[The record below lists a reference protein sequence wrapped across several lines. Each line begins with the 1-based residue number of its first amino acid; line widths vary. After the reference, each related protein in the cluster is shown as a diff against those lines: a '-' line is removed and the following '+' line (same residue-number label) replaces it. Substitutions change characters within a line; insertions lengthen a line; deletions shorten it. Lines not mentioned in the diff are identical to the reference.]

1 MHLEGTYTFNTTQE
15 KLWDLLNDPDV
26 LTRATPGI
34 KELQPQGDD
43 KFQALF
49 EIKMG
54 PINSNFDG
62 TLEVVDKVAPESC
75 KLLISVDGK
84 IGTKVTFD
92 KVLYLDD
99 GKNKTVGTPLVSG
112 INIDGEITSHGR
124 ERKVV
129 VFKFKRRKGYQ
140 KKNTHRQEYSML
152 KVGKLG
158 KVKKSP
164 SKKSET
170 KATETKTAPKKA
182 APQKAAVKKTTVK
195 KKKPVVK
202 KASPEQPKETKE

>member
-1 MHLEGTYTFNTTQE
+1 MYALIEFAGKQFRIEEGSS
-15 KLWDLLNDPDV
+15 
-26 LTRATPGI
+26 I
-34 KELQPQGDD
+34 KVPY
-43 KFQALF
+43 
-49 EIKMG
+49 
-54 PINSNFDG
+54 
-62 TLEVVDKVAPESC
+62 
-75 KLLISVDGK
+75 VDGK
-84 IGTKVTFD
+84 VGTKVAID
-92 KVLYLDD
+92 KILYLDD

-112 INIDGEITSHGR
+112 VKIDGEITSHGR

-170 KATETKTAPKKA
+170 KSTKMKTVPKKDA
-182 APQKAAVKKTTVK
+182 AKKTTVK

-202 KASPEQPKETKE
+202 KVSPTQPKETKE

>member
-1 MHLEGTYTFNTTQE
+1 MYALIEFAGKQFRIEEGSS
-15 KLWDLLNDPDV
+15 
-26 LTRATPGI
+26 I
-34 KELQPQGDD
+34 KVPYVNG
-43 KFQALF
+43 
-49 EIKMG
+49 
-54 PINSNFDG
+54 
-62 TLEVVDKVAPESC
+62 KV
-75 KLLISVDGK
+75 
-84 IGTKVTFD
+84 GTKVTID

-112 INIDGEITSHGR
+112 VKIDGEITSHGR

-140 KKNTHRQEYSML
+140 KKNTHRQEYSIL

-170 KATETKTAPKKA
+170 KATATKTVPKKA
-182 APQKAAVKKTTVK
+182 APKISAAKKTTVK
-195 KKKPVVK
+195 KNKPVVK
-202 KASPEQPKETKE
+202 KASPEQPIETKE